1 MSPEQKDAIGIRTIR
16 SRQNLL
22 EHLVYLKAESR
33 YLGKRMAS
41 LSMLLQDDPT
51 RIQFEDLKFPS
62 TYRGRT
68 EKDEPLSA
76 DVFRVSELDGTA
88 VAALAQEIR
97 DTTKEIQELD
107 REIEGMK
114 LN

>member
-22 EHLVYLKAESR
+22 AHLAYLKAESR

-51 RIQFEDLKFPS
+51 RIQFEDAKCPGIH
-62 TYRGRT
+62 RGRT
-68 EKDEPLSA
+68 EKDEPISL

-97 DTTKEIQELD
+97 DTAKEIQQLD
-107 REIEGMK
+107 SEIEGMK

>member
-1 MSPEQKDAIGIRTIR
+1 MTPEQKDAIGIRTIR

-22 EHLVYLKAESR
+22 THLAYLQAEAR

-51 RIQFEDLKFPS
+51 RIRFEDAKFPGV
-62 TYRGRT
+62 YGGRV
-68 EKDEPLSA
+68 EKDEPASP
-76 DVFRVSELDGTA
+76 DVFRVSELDGA
-88 VAALAQEIR
+88 AMAALAEEIR
-97 DTTKEIQELD
+97 STRKEIQLLD
-107 REIEGMK
+107 GEIERMK